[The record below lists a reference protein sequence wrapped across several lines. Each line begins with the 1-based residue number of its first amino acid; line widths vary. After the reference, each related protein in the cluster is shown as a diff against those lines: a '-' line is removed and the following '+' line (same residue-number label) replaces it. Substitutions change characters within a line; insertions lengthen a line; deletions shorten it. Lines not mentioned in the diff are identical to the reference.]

1 MINRYSITANAE
13 LVASRFSI
21 EVTNHYQ
28 PRYNASP
35 SQLLP
40 VITSSG
46 RQGISWFYWGRPPQF
61 AHNKPLGEKSINQ
74 SVETLQ
80 EKPTLKK
87 TVLRNRCII
96 PADGWY
102 AWKKIGK
109 KTQVPHRFVA
119 TDQNLFSFA
128 GVWEEF
134 EDEGGE
140 MLHTFM
146 ILTLQA
152 NETVSTIAERMPV
165 IFNKKMEDVWL
176 DKTASEKE
184 LAELL
189 IPYSDS
195 KISAYTVSP
204 RINDPENEHASLI
217 LPAPSSDQ
225 HGNLTLFD

>member
-1 MINRYSITANAE
+1 
-13 LVASRFSI
+13 
-21 EVTNHYQ
+21 
-28 PRYNASP
+28 
-35 SQLLP
+35 
-40 VITSSG
+40 
-46 RQGISWFYWGRPPQF
+46 
-61 AHNKPLGEKSINQ
+61 
-74 SVETLQ
+74 
-80 EKPTLKK
+80 
-87 TVLRNRCII
+87 
-96 PADGWY
+96 
-102 AWKKIGK
+102 
-109 KTQVPHRFVA
+109 
-119 TDQNLFSFA
+119 
-128 GVWEEF
+128 
-134 EDEGGE
+134 
-140 MLHTFM
+140 M

>member
-1 MINRYSITANAE
+1 
-13 LVASRFSI
+13 
-21 EVTNHYQ
+21 
-28 PRYNASP
+28 
-35 SQLLP
+35 
-40 VITSSG
+40 
-46 RQGISWFYWGRPPQF
+46 
-61 AHNKPLGEKSINQ
+61 LGEKSINQ

-102 AWKKIGK
+102 AWKKIGN
-109 KTQVPHRFVA
+109 KTQVPHRLVA

-128 GVWEEF
+128 GVCEEF
-134 EDEGGE
+134 EDENGS

-152 NETVSTIAERMPV
+152 NETVSTYAERMP
-165 IFNKKMEDVWL
+165 ILFDKKMEDVWL